1 MLKNTLNHLSA
12 FKNVTLLANAIKETL
27 QNSIKLYSLAFKH
40 YKIAKFFQ
48 KTFHINIEKLKESY
62 IYMGSNHLEFSP
74 FSGILIKDSHRLFD
88 IFPRILALDSNQQ
101 SLNNLTL
108 LLDSSFCPL
117 TTQIFNYK
125 KEELPTNYLFD
136 SISLPLT
143 LDRMATN
150 LQELEFIILK
160 LKEILNSGGMI
171 FGFSAIKT
179 NQPLSI
185 EATNYIKQ
193 HNLHGLNYSAK
204 DLDNLLYKHFDHIGM
219 LNVGDLTLFRASIS
233 PAKKNADKQRP
244 TLENTAGKKVIVP
257 KDHKIQRFLDF
268 RKPDLF

>member
-1 MLKNTLNHLSA
+1 MFKQTFSRLSA
-12 FKNVTLLANAIKETL
+12 FKSISLLVNAVKETFART
-27 QNSIKLYSLAFKH
+27 IKLINLFFIH
-40 YKIAKFFQ
+40 LKIKKFFK
-48 KTFHINIEKLKESY
+48 KTFHVKLEQLQESY
-62 IYMGSNHLEFSP
+62 IYMGANHLEFSP

-101 SLNNLTL
+101 SLDNLNL

-117 TTQIFNYK
+117 TTQLFNYK
-125 KEELPTNYLFD
+125 KENLPTNYLFD

-143 LDRMATN
+143 LDKMASS
-150 LQELEFIILK
+150 LEELELVILK
-160 LKEILNSGGMI
+160 LKEILNAGGII

-179 NQPLSI
+179 SKPLSN
-185 EATNYIKQ
+185 ATTNYMKQ
-193 HNLHGLNYSAK
+193 HNLHGLNYSS
-204 DLDNLLYKHFDHIGM
+204 DELDNLLYKHFDHIGI
-219 LNVGDLTLFRASIS
+219 LNVGDLTLFRASIN